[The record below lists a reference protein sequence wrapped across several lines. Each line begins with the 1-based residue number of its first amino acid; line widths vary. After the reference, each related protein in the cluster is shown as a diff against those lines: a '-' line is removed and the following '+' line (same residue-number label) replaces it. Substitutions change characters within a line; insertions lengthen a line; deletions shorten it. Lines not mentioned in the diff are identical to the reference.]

1 MGKGNMTYRSV
12 KSHGASTSIAI
23 IYRLSK
29 PSIDKAPA
37 PPNITAMAIRRS
49 ARVYSMPLPLPG
61 AVARKNPCAQWPNTN
76 ANAMNTA
83 KQNATG
89 LTKKPSAI
97 DTTVDSSITKAK
109 MPMGNGM

>member
-1 MGKGNMTYRSV
+1 MNYQAV
-12 KSHGASTSIAI
+12 KSHGATAMIEI
-23 IYRLSK
+23 IYQLSN
-29 PSIDKAPA
+29 PSIDSAPA
-37 PPNITAMAIRRS
+37 PPNITAIAIKNK
-49 ARVYSMPLPLPG
+49 ARVYSIPLPLPG

-76 ANAMNTA
+76 AKPMNTA

-97 DTTVDSSITKAK
+97 ETTVESSITKAK